1 MRVIH
6 MYLDLIDE
14 ELDGAKE
21 YAERYLE
28 YKSSKPQWSKMC
40 AEMASDELK
49 HSEYIKEIATQTMND
64 LPWVPAETKD
74 RWDTCMRHYGE
85 RVAMVRLM
93 LSK

>member
-1 MRVIH
+1 MRIIH
-6 MYLDLIDE
+6 MYVDLIDE

-28 YKSSKPQWSKMC
+28 YKQSKPQWSKMC

-49 HSEYIKEIATQTMND
+49 HAEYIREIGQQTID
-64 LPWVPAETKD
+64 GLSWVPE
-74 RWDTCMRHYGE
+74 DTSDAWNSCVRHFGE
-85 RVAMVRLM
+85 RSALVRLM